1 MDEILEELAYADGFT
16 EEEPV
21 RPDDDC
27 RCSDPCCPCTGRKRG
42 LVANCQRVLLANFQE
57 EKC

>member
-42 LVANCQRVLLANFQE
+42 LVANCQRVLLAN
-57 EKC
+57 C